1 MSDKM
6 YYWLKLKRDFFKR
19 HDIRIIEAM
28 PNGKDYI
35 LFYLKLLCESIDH
48 DGNLRFSE
56 KIPYSETMLA
66 TLTDTNVD
74 IVRSAIKV
82 FSELGMMEVL
92 DDGTYFMSEVERLV
106 GSETDWA
113 QKKRK
118 QRVLPKLANGS
129 TRINGEMLK
138 LPDGSIRYVDEKRY
152 GGNGMLVLDRAKG
165 KCEICGSDENVVI
178 HHNNGYSNDPSD
190 LICLCSKCHGKVH
203 SGEIGGTISTICPPV
218 VRQEKEKEK
227 EKELEKDIK
236 VRRFTPP
243 TPTEVQQYCS
253 ESGHNIDADAFV
265 DFYSSKN
272 WMVGKNKMKDWK
284 SAVRN
289 WERRDKEKNHTG
301 NRFNNFEQ
309 QREEID
315 PYALGLFANN

>member
-1 MSDKM
+1 MSDRR

-48 DGNLRFSE
+48 DGSLRFSE

-92 DDGTYFMSEVERLV
+92 DDGTYFMAEVERLV

-113 QKKRK
+113 VKKRLYRESHPAIEDK
-118 QRVLPKLANGS
+118 
-129 TRINGEMLK
+129 TRTKKDN
-138 LPDGSIRYVDEKRY
+138 
-152 GGNGMLVLDRAKG
+152 
-165 KCEICGSDENVVI
+165 
-178 HHNNGYSNDPSD
+178 
-190 LICLCSKCHGKVH
+190 
-203 SGEIGGTISTICPPV
+203 
-218 VRQEKEKEK
+218 VRQEKEKEI
-227 EKELEKDIK
+227 EKDKDIK
-236 VRRFTPP
+236 RGHFVPP
-243 TPTEVQQYCS
+243 TPTEVRQYCD
-253 ESGHNIDADAFV
+253 ESGHHIDADAFV
-265 DFYSSKN
+265 DFYASKN

-284 SAVRN
+284 AAVRN
-289 WERRDKEKNHTG
+289 WERKDKERPVKSNQ
-301 NRFNNFEQ
+301 NFTPSGTDYDALAYKIMEGQ
-309 QREEID
+309 Q
-315 PYALGLFANN
+315 

>member
-1 MSDKM
+1 MSDRR

-113 QKKRK
+113 VKKRIYRENHPVIEDK
-118 QRVLPKLANGS
+118 
-129 TRINGEMLK
+129 TRTKKDN
-138 LPDGSIRYVDEKRY
+138 
-152 GGNGMLVLDRAKG
+152 
-165 KCEICGSDENVVI
+165 
-178 HHNNGYSNDPSD
+178 
-190 LICLCSKCHGKVH
+190 
-203 SGEIGGTISTICPPV
+203 
-218 VRQEKEKEK
+218 VRQEKEKEL

-243 TPTEVQQYCS
+243 TPEEVQQYCS
-253 ESGHNIDADAFV
+253 ESGHYIDADAFV
-265 DFYSSKN
+265 DFYNSKN

-289 WERRDKEKNHTG
+289 WERRDKEKPHTERT

>member
-1 MSDKM
+1 MSDKR

-82 FSELGMMEVL
+82 FSELGMMDVL

-106 GSETDWA
+106 GSETEWA
-113 QKKRK
+113 VKKRIYRENHPVIEDK
-118 QRVLPKLANGS
+118 
-129 TRINGEMLK
+129 TRTKKDN
-138 LPDGSIRYVDEKRY
+138 
-152 GGNGMLVLDRAKG
+152 
-165 KCEICGSDENVVI
+165 
-178 HHNNGYSNDPSD
+178 
-190 LICLCSKCHGKVH
+190 
-203 SGEIGGTISTICPPV
+203 
-218 VRQEKEKEK
+218 VRQEKEKEI
-227 EKELEKDIK
+227 EKDIEKDIK

-243 TPTEVQQYCS
+243 TPEEVQQYCS
-253 ESGHNIDADAFV
+253 ESRHYIDADAFV

-289 WERRDKEKNHTG
+289 WERRDKEHHTERT

-309 QREEID
+309 QREGID

>member
-1 MSDKM
+1 MSDKR

-48 DGNLRFSE
+48 EGNLRFSE

-82 FSELGMMEVL
+82 FSELGMMDVL
-92 DDGTYFMSEVERLV
+92 DDGTYFMSEVKRLV
-106 GSETDWA
+106 GSETEWA
-113 QKKRK
+113 VKKRIYRENHPVIEDK
-118 QRVLPKLANGS
+118 
-129 TRINGEMLK
+129 TRTKKDN
-138 LPDGSIRYVDEKRY
+138 
-152 GGNGMLVLDRAKG
+152 
-165 KCEICGSDENVVI
+165 
-178 HHNNGYSNDPSD
+178 
-190 LICLCSKCHGKVH
+190 
-203 SGEIGGTISTICPPV
+203 
-218 VRQEKEKEK
+218 VRQEKEKEI
-227 EKELEKDIK
+227 EKDIEKDIK

-243 TPTEVQQYCS
+243 TPEEVQQYCS
-253 ESGHNIDADAFV
+253 ESGHYIDADAFV

-289 WERRDKEKNHTG
+289 WERRDKEHHTERT

-315 PYALGLFANN
+315 PYSLGLFANN